1 MASHVFCPRCRE
13 RIAVNWSFCP
23 RCGARLP
30 SGEEGEAQP
39 GNTSFAEMFKEI
51 EKQMKEA
58 LGPQVTGNI
67 EFFDLKPEF
76 VNKNPLFK
84 SGGFR
89 VKITRNGDGPP
100 RVDIKAF
107 GDADEKLAEKM
118 TEAIQAQNEAA
129 LRQREEEPEEGEEE
143 GMPRDVSQYREPAAT
158 TRWAGDH
165 LIVDLELP
173 GVESE
178 EDIEVKKLEESIEVK
193 AFAGDSG
200 YFKILSIPKGAKL
213 LDRNLKDSRL
223 TMKIG

>member
-1 MASHVFCPRCRE
+1 
-13 RIAVNWSFCP
+13 
-23 RCGARLP
+23 
-30 SGEEGEAQP
+30 
-39 GNTSFAEMFKEI
+39 
-51 EKQMKEA
+51 MKEA

-76 VNKNPLFK
+76 VNKHPLFK

-100 RVDIKAF
+100 SVDIKAF
-107 GDADEKLAEKM
+107 GDADEKLARKM
-118 TEAIQAQNEAA
+118 TEAIRAQNEASA
-129 LRQREEEPEEGEEE
+129 REREETPEEGEEE
-143 GMPRDVSQYREPAAT
+143 SFPRDVSQYREPAAT

-213 LDRNLKDSRL
+213 LGRDLKDCRL